1 MLALKMCSNESCWAL
16 CYFIGTQTLGGVFV
30 RSMKITTT
38 QETSVSEMYSAASSR
53 LTATSSEASQTTF
66 DSTARAGLFGGGVR

>member
-1 MLALKMCSNESCWAL
+1 MLALKMCSNECAM

-30 RSMKITTT
+30 RSMKITTK

-53 LTATSSEASQTTF
+53 LTATSSEALKVTT
-66 DSTARAGLFGGGVR
+66 DRTARAGGLFGGGVR